1 MIKANIVINHSIWK
15 KQISNPQSYINKR
28 LKVIYKT
35 KAKRKI
41 NHEFSILLTNSINM
55 KKLNLK
61 FRNKKKTT
69 DVLSF
74 PLKYKIQ
81 KKIYLGDIAIN
92 YEIVK
97 KRSGNSS
104 FAEEFDKMW
113 VHGYLHLMGHDHK
126 KQKDFKVMNKKE
138 KKILKSF
145 DY

>member
-1 MIKANIVINHSIWK
+1 
-15 KQISNPQSYINKR
+15 
-28 LKVIYKT
+28 
-35 KAKRKI
+35 
-41 NHEFSILLTNSINM
+41 M
-55 KKLNLK
+55 KKLNSK
-61 FRNKKKTT
+61 FRNKRKTT

-97 KRSGNSS
+97 KRSENSS
-104 FAEEFDKMW
+104 FVEEFDKMW

-126 KQKDFKVMNKKE
+126 KQKDYKVMNKKE
-138 KKILKSF
+138 KKIIKSF

>member
-1 MIKANIVINHSIWK
+1 MIKVNIVINHSIWK
-15 KQISNPQSYINKR
+15 RQISNPQRYLNRR
-28 LKVIYKT
+28 LKAIYNT
-35 KAKRKI
+35 KKKRKI
-41 NHEFSILLTNSINM
+41 NHEFSILLTNSKNM
-55 KKLNLK
+55 KKLNSK
-61 FRNKKKTT
+61 FRNKRKTT

-97 KRSGNSS
+97 KRSENSS
-104 FAEEFDKMW
+104 FVEEFDKMW

-126 KQKDFKVMNKKE
+126 KQKDYKVMNKKE
-138 KKILKSF
+138 KKIIKSF